1 MLGQNK
7 NCVNF
12 SFLVHVGIGPL
23 NGKASEGFHPA
34 SVVSVPPLERLFRR
48 GADAG
53 HVAREMDDVL
63 RTSDEREAAMDDDMI
78 ETLACHIGFDA
89 VGEHS
94 PAA

>member
-23 NGKASEGFHPA
+23 NGNASEGFHPV
-34 SVVSVPPLERLFRR
+34 SVVSVPPSNACFV

>member
-1 MLGQNK
+1 
-7 NCVNF
+7 
-12 SFLVHVGIGPL
+12 
-23 NGKASEGFHPA
+23 
-34 SVVSVPPLERLFRR
+34 
-48 GADAG
+48 
-53 HVAREMDDVL
+53 MDDVL